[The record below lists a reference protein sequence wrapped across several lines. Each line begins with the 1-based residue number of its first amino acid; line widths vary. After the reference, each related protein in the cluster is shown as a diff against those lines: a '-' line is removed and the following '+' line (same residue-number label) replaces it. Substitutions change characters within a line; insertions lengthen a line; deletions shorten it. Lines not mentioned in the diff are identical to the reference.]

1 VACSLSCSFDV
12 ARMAAMK
19 MAERLR
25 YFFALS
31 VIVAFTSSHA
41 CAQSDAERIRALEER
56 VAQLERMVD
65 SLAQTRDESQDDAAR
80 QLTASVARLET
91 ADAAIAAP
99 PMFAAAQPS
108 RPLPQELLPNL
119 GKIGASAFLDAGLN
133 SGPFSIGRG
142 SFFGGGLSLPLS
154 LVPGGRLQYEVTV
167 ALSQNSR
174 ELPVTSNVAQL
185 INLSVLNALYP
196 MGGTTN
202 IEQAFSGTGAA
213 PFSVTVPANWR
224 VQTLQVVP
232 LALRY
237 ELTRWDRHRLR
248 PYAVLGLG
256 TYVTISN
263 QVTTGGIRQNAD
275 LPAPTLAL
283 LETLFAGN
291 SPLSGALVGGQIA
304 TAAELKQ
311 RGIPAG
317 QGGIDVGFQVGG
329 GLEWRLGAGLSTAI
343 DSRYNYAPGGTSYNE
358 TISRIGWHF

>member
-1 VACSLSCSFDV
+1 MTPSRVRFNI

-19 MAERLR
+19 TADRLR
-25 YFFALS
+25 NFFAMSAL
-31 VIVAFTSSHA
+31 VAFTGAHA
-41 CAQSDAERIRALEER
+41 CAQSDAERIHSLEAR
-56 VAQLERMVD
+56 VAQLERLVD
-65 SLAQTRDESQDDAAR
+65 SLTKTQDEAQNDAAR
-80 QLTASVARLET
+80 QLTTSVAELQT
-91 ADAAIAAP
+91 ADRTITAAP
-99 PMFAAAQPS
+99 MFGAAQPS
-108 RPLPQELLPNL
+108 ATLPQELLPNL

-133 SGPFSIGRG
+133 TGPYSIGKG

-167 ALSQNSR
+167 ALSQNNR

-196 MGGTTN
+196 MGGVTN

-237 ELTRWDRHRLR
+237 EVTRWDRHRLR

-263 QVTTGGIRQNAD
+263 QVTTAGIRQNAD
-275 LPAPTLAL
+275 LPPQTLAL

-317 QGGIDVGFQVGG
+317 QGGIDVGIQVGG
-329 GLEWRLGAGLSTAI
+329 GLEWRLGGGLSTAI
-343 DSRYNYAPGGTSYNE
+343 DSRYNYAPGGTSYNQ